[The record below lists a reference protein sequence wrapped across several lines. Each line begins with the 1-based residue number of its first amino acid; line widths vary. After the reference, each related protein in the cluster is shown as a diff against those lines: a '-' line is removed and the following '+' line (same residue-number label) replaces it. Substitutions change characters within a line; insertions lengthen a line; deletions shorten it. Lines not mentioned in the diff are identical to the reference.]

1 MKSRYIFPAAHALSR
16 VIAVLAFTGAFGAH
30 ILAQTTPGGTTIQNS
45 ASATYSDGSG
55 NNFSTISNTVT
66 VTVANVSGL
75 VITPDAGTA
84 PSPVVGGQTNAR
96 FTFRVTNSGNFSDQV
111 RFLAGGQS
119 IQLTGPAT
127 IAAAYID
134 INGNGSFEAGTD
146 IDIYTNAADALSPSL
161 AANGFVD
168 VIVSTN
174 VNAGATNGQ
183 TVSVRLGDAANDNQ
197 TADNSAGEVRTV
209 SGGTANGQS
218 EAVGDIS
225 AAIEND
231 AQLRVSLVAPAGPV
245 ALNSNISYAMEVCNT
260 GARDAQ
266 SITLTNGP
274 AGQNSGV
281 FIIAPIPVGTALAS
295 GQTFPAGTLYSTSP
309 LAMSPITQAVW
320 TSTAPASLADV
331 RRVAFSVGAPLA
343 VGACSLSISMTVTVT
358 TNDATTPIFEIV
370 DAFANNSIGAGITDQ
385 SGDTVSNAGDGN
397 ADFNEGA
404 QPGNVDGNGIQ
415 QLTILQQLGAVLLG
429 PAGQPTATGPTSIN
443 DDYTNRSL
451 TTGIAG
457 VPPGQVTTAG
467 GAVTFTN
474 TLENTGN
481 AADIF
486 RVTVPN
492 SPAGFTVEVSL
503 DGGITFTPLLGSG
516 SFISVPIAF
525 GATLDLQV
533 RVTAPAG
540 QTVLQGYDTVIRA
553 TSILTPGSFNE
564 TIDRLYT
571 GFLRMDKAAVVTNG
585 TGVGG
590 ANAPVPGAE
599 IEYVITYSNVSS
611 AGGSGNSML
620 TINNLVI
627 TEDGNAVPN
636 NWGSTTDQVAGSASD
651 SRGGTIT
658 GDAAGSTA
666 LTDTVSSIAP
676 GQSGVLRFKRRIR

>member
-1 MKSRYIFPAAHALSR
+1 MKSRYTSSAARALFR
-16 VIAVLAFTGAFGAH
+16 VIAVLVRTGAFGAH
-30 ILAQTTPGGTTIQNS
+30 ILAQTTPGGTAIQNS
-45 ASATYSDGSG
+45 ASATYSDGNG
-55 NNFSTISNTVT
+55 NNFSTVSNTVT

-75 VITPDAGTA
+75 VITPDGGTN
-84 PSPVVGGQTNAR
+84 PSVVGGQTNAR
-96 FTFRVTNSGNFSDQV
+96 FTFRVTNTGNFSDQV

-127 IAAAYID
+127 VAAAYVD
-134 INGNGSFEAGTD
+134 SNGNGSFEAGTD
-146 IDIYTNAADALSPSL
+146 IDIFTNAADALSPSL

-168 VIVSTN
+168 VVVSTN
-174 VNAGATNGQ
+174 INAGATNGQ

-197 TADNSAGEVRTV
+197 TADNSAREVRTV
-209 SGGTANGQS
+209 SSGTANGQS

-274 AGQNSGV
+274 AGQNSDV

-295 GQTFPAGTLYSTSP
+295 GQTFPAGTLYTTSP
-309 LAMSPITQAVW
+309 LTMNPVTQAVW

-331 RRVAFSVGAPLA
+331 RRVAFNVGATLA
-343 VGACSLSISMTVTVT
+343 VGACSPSINMIVAVT
-358 TNDATTPIFEIV
+358 TTDATTPIFEIV
-370 DAFANNSIGAGITDQ
+370 DAFANNSIGAAITDQ

-415 QLTILQQLGAVLLG
+415 QQTLLQSVGAVLIG
-429 PAGQPTATGPTSIN
+429 PFGQPGATGPTSTN
-443 DDYTNRSL
+443 DDYSNRSIN
-451 TTGIAG
+451 TGIAG
-457 VPPGQVTTAG
+457 VAFGGTTTASG
-467 GAVTFTN
+467 TVVFSN
-474 TLENTGN
+474 TVQNTGN
-481 AADIF
+481 ANDIF
-486 RVTVPN
+486 ALTAPTV
-492 SPAGFTVEVSL
+492 PAGFTVEIST
-503 DGGITFTPLLGSG
+503 DGGASYTTVQPGNGS
-516 SFISVPIAF
+516 ISLPVAF
-525 GATLDLQV
+525 GASANVLV

-540 QTVLQGYDTVIRA
+540 LSVMQGFDTVIRA
-553 TSILTPGSFNE
+553 TSTNTPASFND

-627 TEDGNAVPN
+627 TEDGNTAPN

-666 LTDTVSSIAP
+666 LTDTVSSVAP
-676 GQSGVLRFKRRIR
+676 GQSGVFRFKRRIK

>member
-1 MKSRYIFPAAHALSR
+1 
-16 VIAVLAFTGAFGAH
+16 
-30 ILAQTTPGGTTIQNS
+30 
-45 ASATYSDGSG
+45 
-55 NNFSTISNTVT
+55 

-75 VITPDAGTA
+75 VITPDAGTR
-84 PSPVVGGQTNAR
+84 PSVVGGQTDAR
-96 FTFRVTNSGNFSDQV
+96 FTFRVTNTGNFSDQV

-127 IAAAYID
+127 VAAAYID

-146 IDIYTNAADALSPSL
+146 IDIFANAADALSPSL
-161 AANGFVD
+161 AAGGFVD
-168 VIVSTN
+168 VVVSAN
-174 VNAGATNGQ
+174 INAGATNGQ

-197 TADNSAGEVRTV
+197 TADNSAREVRTV
-209 SGGTANGQS
+209 AGGTANGQS

-231 AQLRVSLVAPAGPV
+231 AQLRVTLVAPAGPV
-245 ALNSNISYAMEVCNT
+245 ALGSNISYALEVCNT

-295 GQTFPAGTLYSTSP
+295 GQTFPAGTLYTTSP
-309 LAMSPITQAVW
+309 LTMNPVTQAVW

-331 RRVAFSVGAPLA
+331 RRVAFNVGATLA
-343 VGACSLSISMTVTVT
+343 VGACSPSINMIVTVT
-358 TNDATTPIFEIV
+358 TTDATTPIFEIV
-370 DAFANNSIGAGITDQ
+370 DAFANNSIGAAITDQ

-415 QLTILQQLGAVLLG
+415 QQTLLQSVGAVLIG
-429 PAGQPTATGPTSIN
+429 PFGQPGATGPTSTN
-443 DDYTNRSL
+443 DDYSNRSIN
-451 TTGIAG
+451 TGIAG
-457 VPPGQVTTAG
+457 VAFGGTTTASG
-467 GAVTFTN
+467 TVVFSN
-474 TLENTGN
+474 TVQNTGN
-481 AADIF
+481 ANDIF
-486 RVTVPN
+486 ALTAPTV
-492 SPAGFTVEVSL
+492 PAGFTVEIST
-503 DGGITFTPLLGSG
+503 DGGASYTTVQPGNGS
-516 SFISVPIAF
+516 ISLPIVF
-525 GATLDLQV
+525 GASANVLV

-540 QTVLQGYDTVIRA
+540 SSVMTGFDTVIRA
-553 TSILTPGSFNE
+553 TSTNTPASFND

-590 ANAPVPGAE
+590 ANAPVPSAE

-627 TEDGNAVPN
+627 TEDGNAAPN

-658 GDAAGSTA
+658 GDTAGSTA
-666 LTDTVSSIAP
+666 LTDTVSSVAP
-676 GQSGVLRFKRRIR
+676 GQSGVFRFKRRIK

>member
-1 MKSRYIFPAAHALSR
+1 MKNRYISPAARALFR
-16 VIAVLAFTGAFGAH
+16 VIAVLALTGAFGAH
-30 ILAQTTPGGTTIQNS
+30 SLAQTTPGGTAIQNS
-45 ASATYSDGSG
+45 ASATYSDGNG
-55 NNFSTISNTVT
+55 NDFSTVSNTVT

-75 VITPDAGTA
+75 VITPDGGTR
-84 PSPVVGGQTNAR
+84 PSVVVGQTDAR
-96 FTFRVTNSGNFSDQV
+96 FTFRVTNTGNFSDQV

-127 IAAAYID
+127 VAAAYID

-146 IDIYTNAADALSPSL
+146 IDIFTNAADALSPSL
-161 AANGFVD
+161 ATNGFVD
-168 VIVSTN
+168 VIVSTSI
-174 VNAGATNGQ
+174 NAGATNGQ

-197 TADNSAGEVRTV
+197 TADNSAREVRTV
-209 SGGTANGQS
+209 AGGTANGQS

-231 AQLRVSLVAPAGPV
+231 AQLRVTLVAPAGPV
-245 ALNSNISYAMEVCNT
+245 ALGSNISYALEVCNT

-274 AGQNSGV
+274 AGQNSDV

-295 GQTFPAGTLYSTSP
+295 GQTFPAGTLYTTSP
-309 LAMSPITQAVW
+309 LTMNPVTQAVW

-331 RRVAFSVGAPLA
+331 RRVAFNVGATLA
-343 VGACSLSISMTVTVT
+343 VGACSPSINMIVTVT
-358 TNDATTPIFEIV
+358 TTDATTPIFEIV
-370 DAFANNSIGAGITDQ
+370 DAFANNSIGAAITDQ

-415 QLTILQQLGAVLLG
+415 QQTLLQSVGAVFIG
-429 PAGQPTATGPTSIN
+429 PFGQPGATGPTSTN
-443 DDYTNRSL
+443 DDYSNRSIN
-451 TTGIAG
+451 TGIAG
-457 VPPGQVTTAG
+457 VAFGGTTTAPG
-467 GAVTFTN
+467 TMVFSN
-474 TLENTGN
+474 TVQNTGN
-481 AADIF
+481 ANDTFTLTAP
-486 RVTVPN
+486 TV
-492 SPAGFTVEVSL
+492 PAGFTVEIST
-503 DGGITFTPLLGSG
+503 DGGTSYTTVQPGNGS
-516 SFISVPIAF
+516 ISLPIAF
-525 GATLDLQV
+525 GASANILV

-540 QTVLQGYDTVIRA
+540 SSVMTGFDTVIRA
-553 TSILTPGSFNE
+553 TSTNTPASFND

-585 TGVGG
+585 TGAGG

-627 TEDGNAVPN
+627 TEDGNAAPN

-658 GDAAGSTA
+658 GDTAGSTA
-666 LTDTVSSIAP
+666 LTDTVSSVAP
-676 GQSGVLRFKRRIR
+676 GQSGVFRFKRRIR

>member
-1 MKSRYIFPAAHALSR
+1 MKNRYISPAAGALFR
-16 VIAVLAFTGAFGAH
+16 VIAVLALTGAFGAH

-45 ASATYSDGSG
+45 ASATYSDGNG
-55 NNFSTISNTVT
+55 NDFSTVSNTVT

-75 VITPDAGTA
+75 VITPDGGTN
-84 PSPVVGGQTNAR
+84 PSVVGGQTNAR
-96 FTFRVTNSGNFSDQV
+96 FTFRVTNTGNFSDQV

-127 IAAAYID
+127 VAAAYVD
-134 INGNGSFEAGTD
+134 SNGNGSFEAGTD
-146 IDIYTNAADALSPSL
+146 IDIFTNAADALSPSL

-168 VIVSTN
+168 VVVSTN
-174 VNAGATNGQ
+174 INAGATNGQ

-197 TADNSAGEVRTV
+197 TADNSAREVRTV
-209 SGGTANGQS
+209 TGGTANGQS

-245 ALNSNISYAMEVCNT
+245 ALGSNISYALEVCNT

-274 AGQNSGV
+274 AGQNSDV

-295 GQTFPAGTLYSTSP
+295 GQTFPAGTLYTTSP
-309 LAMSPITQAVW
+309 LTMNPVTQAVW

-331 RRVAFSVGAPLA
+331 RRVAFNVGATLA
-343 VGACSLSISMTVTVT
+343 VGACSPSINMIVTVT
-358 TNDATTPIFEIV
+358 TTDATTPIFEIV
-370 DAFANNSIGAGITDQ
+370 DAFANNSIGAAITDQ

-415 QLTILQQLGAVLLG
+415 QQTLLQSVGAVFIG
-429 PAGQPTATGPTSIN
+429 PFGQPGATGPTSTN
-443 DDYTNRSL
+443 DDYSNRSL
-451 TTGIAG
+451 NTGIAG
-457 VPPGQVTTAG
+457 VAFGGTTTAPG
-467 GAVTFTN
+467 TMVFSN
-474 TLENTGN
+474 TVQNTGN
-481 AADIF
+481 ANDTFTLTAP
-486 RVTVPN
+486 TV
-492 SPAGFTVEVSL
+492 PAGFTVEIST
-503 DGGITFTPLLGSG
+503 DGGTSYTTVQPGNGS
-516 SFISVPIAF
+516 ISLPIAF
-525 GATLDLQV
+525 GASANVLV

-540 QTVLQGYDTVIRA
+540 SSVMTGFDTVIRA
-553 TSILTPGSFNE
+553 TSTNTPASFND

-585 TGVGG
+585 TGAGG

-627 TEDGNAVPN
+627 TEDGNAAPN

-658 GDAAGSTA
+658 GDTAGSTA
-666 LTDTVSSIAP
+666 LTDTVSSVAP
-676 GQSGVLRFKRRIR
+676 GQSGVFRFKRRIR